1 MKIYDQAKKK
11 EEEANIRELNQE
23 QFFFVC
29 VLDKLLNFLIDKTVP
44 KNQQN
49 WRQTKCTHT
58 SNQEDRRN
66 LKIL

>member
-1 MKIYDQAKKK
+1 MKIYDQAKKE

-23 QFFFVC
+23 EC
-29 VLDKLLNFLIDKTVP
+29 VLGKLLNFLIDKTVP